1 MTGDPHEGGI
11 FWSQQKADERLAV
24 KRSEMEQANREAA
37 VERGKTAGLIERR
50 SALRS
55 HLERQQRELQ
65 GMRNEIATLQQ
76 QNAHEHEP
84 GATEALE
91 ADVARVEQKREA
103 LAADQSLPV
112 AEMERQ
118 LVNLRA
124 EVARLKKRKQLLM
137 ESRQ

>member
-1 MTGDPHEGGI
+1 
-11 FWSQQKADERLAV
+11 
-24 KRSEMEQANREAA
+24 MEQANREAA

>member
-11 FWSQQKADERLAV
+11 FWSQRKADERLAV
-24 KRSEMEQANREAA
+24 KRSEMQQANREAA
-37 VERGKTAGLIERR
+37 VERGKTAGLVDRR

-55 HLERQQRELQ
+55 DLERQQGELQ
-65 GMRNEIATLQQ
+65 GMRNEIAALQQ
-76 QNAHEHEP
+76 QNAHEP